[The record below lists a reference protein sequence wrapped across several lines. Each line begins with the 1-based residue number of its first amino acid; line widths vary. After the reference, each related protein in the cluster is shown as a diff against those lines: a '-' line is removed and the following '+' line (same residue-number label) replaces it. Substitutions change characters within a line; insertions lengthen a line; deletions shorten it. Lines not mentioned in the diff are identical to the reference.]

1 MLSTMNGRLLDKIG
15 KQKALW
21 FSNLGLIAVFSF
33 LALSFFNFWVIALC
47 LGVWGVFQGVAQT
60 SAATLM
66 TLSAGESRGFAMAC
80 MSSTTYLAVALGA
93 GLGGWLMQYDGFSS
107 IALISLLAVMMACLL
122 VRKPLIVEV
131 GNNFSKFS

>member
-1 MLSTMNGRLLDKIG
+1 MGRMKVHYRDWETVRRIVTGRLLDKIG

-80 MSSTTYLAVALGA
+80 MSSTTYLAVASGSGYRDWETDRKSTRLN
-93 GLGGWLMQYDGFSS
+93 SS
-107 IALISLLAVMMACLL
+107 H
-122 VRKPLIVEV
+122 
-131 GNNFSKFS
+131 